1 MEKFDALAKWQENRQ
16 GLIKKESNVSD
27 MTVPAPPIPMINQ
40 FNEVSNANTP
50 ANQTQGAPFIPN
62 NAGIDDEAI
71 VINSPGRRRSVRAPN
86 QNVDGGPSEEEDE
99 FL

>member
-50 ANQTQGAPFIPN
+50 ANQT
-62 NAGIDDEAI
+62 
-71 VINSPGRRRSVRAPN
+71 
-86 QNVDGGPSEEEDE
+86 
-99 FL
+99 